1 MRWEFATTATD
12 ELQLLFKNPDETV
25 TATVANDQFQATRRV
40 LRSQEYTV
48 RLQNA
53 ASLNRDP
60 IQYQITAIPD
70 QVPEITLEAFSDT
83 TSLRYLALGGN
94 LRDDYG
100 LTRLQLNYR
109 VTSGPKPNCGL

>member
-1 MRWEFATTATD
+1 MPEGSTVRWEFATTATD

-25 TATVANDQFQATRRV
+25 TATAANDQFQASRRV

-48 RLQNA
+48 RLRNA

-70 QVPEITLEAFSDT
+70 QTPEITLEAFSDT
-83 TSLRYLALGGN
+83 TSLRYLALGAICSMTTA
-94 LRDDYG
+94 LRAY
-100 LTRLQLNYR
+100 
-109 VTSGPKPNCGL
+109 S